1 MIRVSSYERIYK
13 IRDLPWAN
21 LYKCSKSLSS
31 EIFREIFRIIS
42 QFWKIP
48 GSESINSD
56 GGKDIAAR
64 MQERGEVGL
73 DGKSKSIQN
82 CFDTV
87 VCFVQQVVIKQEE
100 WLTNA
105 SNYELGI
112 CRFTENITG
121 TGWLPVSSSYYSQLK
136 IYVTM
141 YISRNRKSKR

>member
-121 TGWLPVSSSYYSQLK
+121 TGWLPVSSSYCSQLK
-136 IYVTM
+136 IYVIM